1 MMDRARWGK
10 FAHAANPALVMML
23 CAGRLFGIIRTYSV
37 NVFFGDQWLYDEP
50 LLFHPQSAWT
60 IFRWQSHPWRQGL
73 GGLLSAWIGSATH
86 WNSRVESFVAGG
98 FVIAACFLAL
108 VLKVRVSGKL
118 TVWDSLIPL
127 FLLTPV
133 QYETEIGVTSLSH
146 GPLPLLFIILFCLTW
161 TIKAVWLRYSILIP
175 LTFVA
180 THTGFGMFI
189 GFLCPLMIVFDWWT
203 RRHEIPESEKLIR
216 AVALGLAVL
225 SLAFFFTGYQTAD
238 GVCAPHGL
246 YPPLNYFLFTA
257 FMLANFLGL
266 KAPVILVPSVLGGSL
281 LLIFVVG
288 MLIFAFQKRATIPLF
303 LISYSLLFAFGA
315 GHGRMCLGL
324 GAAVGSRYAIY
335 LAPAFLGMYLLLSD
349 NVSIRDPLARP
360 LVGAVL
366 IAVALCS
373 SLVVHDAD
381 RVGMSAIQRLKSD
394 WKTCYLAER
403 DLLDCNQKTG
413 AAPYS
418 YPATIQPKL
427 DFLQAHQ
434 LNLFAP

>member
-1 MMDRARWGK
+1 MDRVRRGK
-10 FAHAANPALVMML
+10 FAHTVPPALAILL
-23 CAGRLFGIIRTYSV
+23 CAGRLLWIIRTYSV

-60 IFRWQSHPWRQGL
+60 IFRWQSNPWRQGL

-98 FVIAACFLAL
+98 FIIAACFLAL
-108 VLKVRVSGKL
+108 VLKVRISGKL
-118 TVWDSLIPL
+118 TMWDSLIPL

-146 GPLPLLFIILFCLTW
+146 GPLPLLFVIFFSLAW
-161 TIKAVWLRYSILIP
+161 TIKTLWLRYSVLIP

-189 GFLCPLMIVFDWWT
+189 GFLCPLVIGFDWWT
-203 RRHEIPESEKLIR
+203 RRHEIPGSEKRIS
-216 AVALGLAVL
+216 AIALTLAVL

-238 GVCAPHGL
+238 GVCGPHGL
-246 YPPLNYFLFTA
+246 YPLLNYFLFTA
-257 FMLANFLGL
+257 FMLANFVGL

-281 LLIFVVG
+281 LLVFVAG
-288 MLIFAFQKRATIPLF
+288 MLIFALQKRAIIPLF
-303 LISYSLLFAFGA
+303 LISYSLLFAVGA
-315 GHGRMCLGL
+315 AHGRMCLGL

-335 LAPAFLGMYLLLSD
+335 LAPAFLGMYILVSD
-349 NVSIRDPLARP
+349 GVSIRDPLARP
-360 LVGAVL
+360 SLG
-366 IAVALCS
+366 VALATLALVS
-373 SLVVHDAD
+373 SFAVHDAD
-381 RVGMSAIQRLKSD
+381 RAGMSAIQRHKSE
-394 WKTCYLAER
+394 WRACYLAEH
-403 DLLDCNQKTG
+403 DLLGCNKKTG

-418 YPATIQPKL
+418 YPATIQSKL
-427 DFLQAHQ
+427 DFLQAHR